1 MFSSP
6 SGPREK
12 RGRDEMD
19 HEVSPAKRN
28 RAWSAASD
36 LSTAQNHQLPTPPP
50 PPTPNFSSALAQ
62 QQQRALEQ
70 MDEGAM
76 EREDVEMG
84 GDSAMEYG
92 LRDGEEGI
100 VSNPMHPW
108 NGGVQQGMGAAA
120 PRMMHQLSNTSLS
133 NSSFYSNDSSLP
145 TTPLDLPLNEQGCP
159 AGGANPFYPHIVSS
173 KPSYPSNS
181 NPTSFT
187 DFNGCTHV
195 FSSSPPLSV
204 YPPPPTPSAYAH
216 GAENPLEHAEFPM
229 HAWSAAS
236 YSRPTTPAP
245 AVPSTTTQGVMRMDV
260 PHSAPSLGNGG
271 GQEVIREL
279 HQPVY
284 GWDLPKQAST
294 LNMGAH
300 MI

>member
-12 RGRDEMD
+12 RARDEME

-36 LSTAQNHQLPTPPP
+36 LALQQQQQQNQLFSAPPP

-62 QQQRALEQ
+62 QQQRALEE
-70 MDEGAM
+70 MDGGAM
-76 EREDVEMG
+76 DREDVEMG
-84 GDSAMEYG
+84 ADSAMEFG
-92 LRDGEEGI
+92 MGAMGEEVAI
-100 VSNPMHPW
+100 QSNPTHPW
-108 NGGVQQGMGAAA
+108 NGA
-120 PRMMHQLSNTSLS
+120 PRMMHQLSSNSLS
-133 NSSFYSNDSSLP
+133 NSSHYSGDSSMP
-145 TTPLDLPLNEQGCP
+145 TTPLDLPLNEQ
-159 AGGANPFYPHIVSS
+159 ASHGGNPFHPHIISS

-187 DFNGCTHV
+187 DLNGCTHV

-216 GAENPLEHAEFPM
+216 DGANPMETAAPFPM

-236 YSRPTTPAP
+236 FAHSKPAP
-245 AVPSTTTQGVMRMDV
+245 AAQTTTQGVMRMD
-260 PHSAPSLGNGG
+260 APRSFAPQPLQQQQ
-271 GQEVIREL
+271 QEVVREL